1 MKIKTKDK
9 IVQRVIKKIDE
20 RSLIGQEKYGD
31 TMMSEVNS
39 GKKDLKRFM
48 VDVQEELTDM
58 LLYMEAARECL
69 QQEIEECYIN
79 DKFEPVSI
87 GCEHCDPDIFC
98 ECDSLVEHWTTDSTH
113 PISRY
118 P

>member
-1 MKIKTKDK
+1 MYKVKTKDE

-39 GKKDLKRFM
+39 GKKDLARFM

-58 LLYMEAARECL
+58 LLYLEAARECL
-69 QQEIEECYIN
+69 QQEIEESMLAQAN
-79 DKFEPVSI
+79 DIPLTDPRGYSLDCTNCDCDDSCKFNVSQ
-87 GCEHCDPDIFC
+87 
-98 ECDSLVEHWTTDSTH
+98 
-113 PISRY
+113 
-118 P
+118 